1 MCGRFIFYSP
11 ADSVTKWFGT
21 KNPSP
26 NSRPR
31 YNVAPTDDV
40 LAVRFN
46 PETKER
52 TLDALR
58 WGLVPY
64 WAKDIKIGYS
74 LINAKAE
81 TVAEKPAF
89 REAFASRRCLIPA
102 DGFYEWKKLD
112 AKTKQPYAITMKD
125 RSLFGFA
132 GLWERWKDKASGE
145 IVRSFTIITT
155 TPNEVCAPIHDGM
168 PVIVAQEDYG
178 KWLAED
184 AADPVRLLQMLK
196 PFSADAMMAFPVDAK
211 VGNVKNDDAS
221 LVVPVAIPDEGN
233 GNLQQA

>member
-1 MCGRFIFYSP
+1 MCGRFLLGKSP
-11 ADSVTKWFGT
+11 EEIARWFAT
-21 KNPSP
+21 RNATP
-26 NSRPR
+26 NYRPR
-31 YNVAPTDDV
+31 YNIAPTDQV
-40 LAVRFN
+40 PVVWFN
-46 PETKER
+46 RETKGR

-89 REAFASRRCLIPA
+89 REAFKSRRCLIAA

-112 AKTKQPYAITMKD
+112 AKTKQPYAIVMKD

-145 IVRSFTIITT
+145 IVRSF
-155 TPNEVCAPIHDGM
+155 
-168 PVIVAQEDYG
+168 
-178 KWLAED
+178 
-184 AADPVRLLQMLK
+184 
-196 PFSADAMMAFPVDAK
+196 
-211 VGNVKNDDAS
+211 
-221 LVVPVAIPDEGN
+221 
-233 GNLQQA
+233 